1 MIRNKKVPDLE
12 MTLENGIVAV
22 ASDFHVPFQD
32 KEAVSSF
39 INYCAE
45 IQPTAIVINGDLVD
59 MYMLSRFAKGEG
71 RNPMSEIEEA
81 RDILCQIREAC
92 PSSNIF
98 YIIGNH
104 EQRLEKTILS
114 KAPELASL
122 IEDVFSIF
130 KLDNLEIQG
139 CGTLTLNDNF
149 VFKHGTL
156 LGNKSG
162 LSAIKEMENAY
173 LSGATG
179 HCFSEDVE
187 ILVANKG
194 WIKVLDVQQSD
205 KVATY
210 NKQTGQFEWNRVRD
224 KFVYD
229 NYKELYHIKSS
240 TIDLMVTDKH
250 GLIGFNA
257 SNGKLEEFTAEEL
270 IKSSKRYN
278 IPLACT
284 LNENSTGVSL
294 SDDELRLIVNIC
306 ADASI
311 EDRSFRWHIKKER
324 KIDHLVE
331 LLNRLNLKYSFN
343 IQKTGNVK
351 IRLSCEDS
359 KKYLWLFD
367 NSIKCLPA
375 LIACCNKA
383 QAEIVLD
390 EYSITDGHKNSSAKN
405 SYQIYTSKQKEVD
418 ILQEMFVKNGMRTS
432 VIKKDDGNYVITV
445 NKRSLTTINKQNVT
459 IVPYSGKVSCV
470 SVDNGTLVV
479 RSKGKTVITQNTH
492 RLAKY
497 IARKA
502 GRKFIWLETGCLCSM
517 EPEYMLNPNW
527 QQGFGMIQFENSKVK
542 RAEVIE
548 IENGEIL

>member
-45 IQPTAIVINGDLVD
+45 IQPTVIVINGDLVD

-92 PSSNIF
+92 PNSNIF
-98 YIIGNH
+98 YVIGNH

-130 KLDNLEIQG
+130 KLDNLVIQG

-194 WIKVLDVQQSD
+194 WVKVLDVQQSD
-205 KVATY
+205 NVATY
-210 NKQTGQFEWNRVRD
+210 NKQTGQFEWNPVRD
-224 KFVYD
+224 KFVYN

-250 GLIGFNA
+250 GLIGYNK

-270 IKSSKRYN
+270 SNSSKRYN
-278 IPLACT
+278 VPLACT
-284 LNENSTGVSL
+284 CKNDTGISLNP
-294 SDDELRLIVNIC
+294 DEIRLIVNIC

-311 EDRSFRWHIKKER
+311 EDNSFRWHLKKTR

-351 IRLSCEDS
+351 IRLLCEDS
-359 KKYLWLFD
+359 KKYLWLFN

-405 SYQIYTSKQKEVD
+405 SYQIYTNKKKEVD

-432 VIKKDDGNYVITV
+432 VIKKDNDNYVITV
-445 NKRSLTTINKQNVT
+445 NKRSLTTIGKQNVT

-470 SVDNGTLVV
+470 AVDNGTLVV

-527 QQGFGMIQFENSKVK
+527 QQGFGMIQFENSKIK

>member
-12 MTLENGIVAV
+12 MTLESGIVAV

-32 KEAVSSF
+32 KEAVSAF

-98 YIIGNH
+98 YVIGNH

-130 KLDNLEIQG
+130 KLDNLEIRG

-179 HCFSEDVE
+179 H
-187 ILVANKG
+187 
-194 WIKVLDVQQSD
+194 
-205 KVATY
+205 
-210 NKQTGQFEWNRVRD
+210 
-224 KFVYD
+224 
-229 NYKELYHIKSS
+229 
-240 TIDLMVTDKH
+240 
-250 GLIGFNA
+250 
-257 SNGKLEEFTAEEL
+257 
-270 IKSSKRYN
+270 
-278 IPLACT
+278 
-284 LNENSTGVSL
+284 
-294 SDDELRLIVNIC
+294 
-306 ADASI
+306 
-311 EDRSFRWHIKKER
+311 
-324 KIDHLVE
+324 
-331 LLNRLNLKYSFN
+331 
-343 IQKTGNVK
+343 
-351 IRLSCEDS
+351 
-359 KKYLWLFD
+359 
-367 NSIKCLPA
+367 
-375 LIACCNKA
+375 
-383 QAEIVLD
+383 
-390 EYSITDGHKNSSAKN
+390 
-405 SYQIYTSKQKEVD
+405 
-418 ILQEMFVKNGMRTS
+418 
-432 VIKKDDGNYVITV
+432 
-445 NKRSLTTINKQNVT
+445 
-459 IVPYSGKVSCV
+459 
-470 SVDNGTLVV
+470 
-479 RSKGKTVITQNTH
+479 TH

-527 QQGFGMIQFENSKVK
+527 QQGFGMIQFENSKIK